1 METKEVVNELENI
14 IEKIRERTRYNDWA
28 SSSFLWE
35 RVDEMKKVI
44 NQLNNKYEKIQSK
57 RFIKTSN

>member
-1 METKEVVNELENI
+1 MKTKEVVNELENI
-14 IEKIRERTRYNDWA
+14 IERIRERTRYNDWA

-44 NQLNNKYEKIQSK
+44 NQLNK
-57 RFIKTSN
+57 